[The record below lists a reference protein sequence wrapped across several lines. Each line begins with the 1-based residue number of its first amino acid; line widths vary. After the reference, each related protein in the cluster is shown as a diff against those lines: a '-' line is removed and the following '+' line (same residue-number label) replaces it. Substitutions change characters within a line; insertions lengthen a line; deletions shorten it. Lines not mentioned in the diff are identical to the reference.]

1 MAKGGGKKRT
11 YVRDGNGRFA
21 STPGGGKSAALK
33 GGTLSK
39 RSSLKGSRAK
49 LAAKDKADPSIR
61 NALSTR
67 SQKGAVTRGNKALR
81 AAKASSQRTAVGRS
95 KAGTISKARRS
106 PVMKTT
112 VLKPEARVPASQR
125 PGSMTNTLRAT
136 MGALAKADARR
147 IREIEAITGQK
158 VKPAAA
164 GAKAGKE
171 ASARVRATAKK
182 GKVADTLRAGLRE
195 LAQSDARTARE
206 MAAIV
211 RDATPKVAGA
221 KGAKAMRGGRAALPA
236 EKPTKKAANPAPP
249 NFPTRTKGSKT
260 TLPRLAGTV
269 AKPKGLKPSPVNKAA
284 AKPIK
289 AAVQFRSRKQAAS
302 AQKERNR
309 RLYEFAG
316 SAPGTGLAGF
326 PGRGSMKRKATNVSQ
341 GNLLTGKVDSVKA
354 SEKITFG
361 GSRIGRSAS
370 SKKNEQRRSR
380 AEARYETL
388 LQERKAIMRR
398 GRVKGG
404 ELATNTQRMA
414 AVSGAFR
421 VYDMGTGRKPKR
433 KSTGRQRARNSGDR
447 N

>member
-21 STPGGGKSAALK
+21 STPGGGKPALK
-33 GGTLSK
+33 GGTLAK

-49 LAAKDKADPSIR
+49 LKAKDAADPSIR

-95 KAGTISKARRS
+95 KVGTVAKAKRS
-106 PVMKTT
+106 PVMK
-112 VLKPEARVPASQR
+112 
-125 PGSMTNTLRAT
+125 
-136 MGALAKADARR
+136 
-147 IREIEAITGQK
+147 
-158 VKPAAA
+158 
-164 GAKAGKE
+164 
-171 ASARVRATAKK
+171 
-182 GKVADTLRAGLRE
+182 
-195 LAQSDARTARE
+195 
-206 MAAIV
+206 
-211 RDATPKVAGA
+211 ATPKVAGN
-221 KGAKAMRGGRAALPA
+221 KGGKAMRGGRAALPA
-236 EKPTKKAANPAPP
+236 EKPTKLAASNRPKRELAVRVARADKVDNKLKAQLKQAKASGNLKKEYETISRMQRVNRFNQTY
-249 NFPTRTKGSKT
+249 NFADLKASRRALTPVNLTRTKGSKAS
-260 TLPRLAGTV
+260 LPRTPGTV
-269 AKPKGLKPSPVNKAA
+269 AKPKGLKPSPVSKAVAKPMKAA
-284 AKPIK
+284 G
-289 AAVQFRSRKQAAS
+289 QFRSRKQAAS

-309 RLYEFAG
+309 RLYEFAA
-316 SAPGTGLAGF
+316 SAPGASIDIAIS
-326 PGRGSMKRKATNVSQ
+326 PGERSMKRKATRVSQ
-341 GNLLTGKVDSVKA
+341 GNLLTGRVDSVKA
-354 SEKITFG
+354 NEKITFG
-361 GSRIGRSAS
+361 RSRIGRSAI

-433 KSTGRQRARNSGDR
+433 KSTGRQRARNSGDL